1 MKSRGGTPPHLTPS
15 EQARYQ
21 RRQARTE
28 RTLDMYQ
35 AYLRGMSLAKVG
47 ALYGVGP
54 ERVRQLFFMNY
65 LPTRTIG
72 WRPPGDP
79 RRESYLARRS

>member
-1 MKSRGGTPPHLTPS
+1 MPPHLTPK

-21 RRQARTE
+21 RRQARSE

-35 AYLRGMSLAKVG
+35 GYLRGMTLAEVG
-47 ALYGVGP
+47 ALYGLGP
-54 ERVRQLFFMNY
+54 ERVRQLFFMDY
-65 LPTRTIG
+65 LPSRIQG

-79 RRESYLARRS
+79 GRESYLARRS

>member
-1 MKSRGGTPPHLTPS
+1 MPPHLTPR

-21 RRQARTE
+21 RRQARTQ

-35 AYLRGMSLAKVG
+35 AYLRGMTLAEVG
-47 ALYGVGP
+47 ALYGLGR
-54 ERVRQLFFMNY
+54 ERVRQLFFMNC

-79 RRESYLARRS
+79 GRESYLLRRS

>member
-1 MKSRGGTPPHLTPS
+1 
-15 EQARYQ
+15 
-21 RRQARTE
+21 
-28 RTLDMYQ
+28 MYQ

-47 ALYGVGP
+47 ALYGLGP

-65 LPTRTIG
+65 LPTRTTG

>member
-1 MKSRGGTPPHLTPS
+1 MRSGGGTPPHLTPK
-15 EQARYQ
+15 EQARFK
-21 RRQARTE
+21 RRQARAG

-35 AYLRGMSLAKVG
+35 AYLRGKSLAEVG
-47 ALYGVGP
+47 ALYGLGP
-54 ERVRQLFFMNY
+54 ERVRQLFFMHY

-79 RRESYLARRS
+79 GRESYLLRRS